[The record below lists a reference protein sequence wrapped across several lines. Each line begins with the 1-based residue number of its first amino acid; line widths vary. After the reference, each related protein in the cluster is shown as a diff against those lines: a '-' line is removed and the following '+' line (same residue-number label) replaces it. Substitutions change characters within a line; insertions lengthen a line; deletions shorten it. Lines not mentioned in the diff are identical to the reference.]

1 MGDRWDGCGSCRV
14 RLGRVS
20 LEIGNVERELS
31 AVDDAGRVHEAHVL
45 ELRGVHFD
53 EHETLRATRGHVVA
67 DDRVAELHGL
77 VGAHEHV
84 EDVLTEL
91 DAVADDQL
99 VARMER
105 GVEPIQ
111 SRDAVRIARATHRH
125 ERRLEPE
132 EHGALQHRNRG
143 LERHN
148 HSEAAREI
156 SGSQFVLQ
164 PLRLAE
170 STQQKE
176 ILDTCQKTLEYAN
189 YCTTVNCVFTT
200 AERKSKRPHEV

>member
-1 MGDRWDGCGSCRV
+1 MWVRWDGCGSCRV

-20 LEIGNVERELS
+20 LEIGNFEREMS
-31 AVDDAGRVHEAHVL
+31 AVDDARRVHEAHVL

-111 SRDAVRIARATHRH
+111 SCAALRIARATMCH
-125 ERRLEPE
+125 ERGSRTNTVI
-132 EHGALQHRNRG
+132 QHRCRG
-143 LERHN
+143 LQLLKVCAEDTRIRFLIR
-148 HSEAAREI
+148 A
-156 SGSQFVLQ
+156 FVLQ
-164 PLRLAE
+164 PLTQVK

-176 ILDTCQKTLEYAN
+176 IFDNCQKSLEYTVCTIRTIN
-189 YCTTVNCVFTT
+189 TVHLYIIIDYCWV
-200 AERKSKRPHEV
+200 